1 MCLILL
7 CPQVYEKPNELRLYN
22 RVIVFSHTLVHTRIV
37 IYHSFARVYFSGLF
51 HYPPPSIPAN
61 TFFFCLL
68 QKINSNVCRHTAF
81 CTYDTFLHN
90 FVPLFFSLSKIN
102 IKSRLRMKRTLLKTF
117 SFLRS
122 ISF

>member
-1 MCLILL
+1 MNSRVCVLSSYVLK
-7 CPQVYEKPNELRLYN
+7 CALRLYN

-37 IYHSFARVYFSGLF
+37 ISLVRTSLFFTTFSLSAALHPGP
-51 HYPPPSIPAN
+51 HIY
-61 TFFFCLL
+61 FCLL
-68 QKINSNVCRHTAF
+68 QKFNSNVCGHTAF
-81 CTYDTFLHN
+81 YTYDTFLHN